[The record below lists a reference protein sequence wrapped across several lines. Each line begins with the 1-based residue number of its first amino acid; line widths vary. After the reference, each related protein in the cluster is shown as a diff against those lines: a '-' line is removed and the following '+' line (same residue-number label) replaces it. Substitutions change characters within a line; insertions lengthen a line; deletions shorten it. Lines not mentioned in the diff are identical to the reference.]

1 MSEQIRITMLEVSAS
16 SAQIRALNTALDDV
30 LNSITS
36 IMNEVNSVWDSS
48 GSREIAARY
57 KSFASRYVKES
68 ETIESYCRFL
78 DYTVASY
85 DSLESTIT
93 SNAQGFN

>member
-1 MSEQIRITMLEVSAS
+1 MSDQIRITMPEVSAS
-16 SAQIRALNTALDDV
+16 AAQIRALNTALDDV

-48 GSREIAARY
+48 GSREISARY
-57 KSFASRYVKES
+57 KSFANRYVKES
-68 ETIESYCRFL
+68 ETIESYCKFL

-85 DSLESTIT
+85 DSLENTIT
-93 SNAQGFN
+93 QNAAGFN